1 MDWLTVKNFGRVKY
15 FNLSYVIM
23 IGVPVLATI
32 YQSIDSTWLK
42 SYVDFSFPPAFKWM
56 YGASILYAIGIAI
69 YQIFCP
75 SEVKRFDNSDE
86 YVNTYQHLYERAYPD
101 KKHNIIL
108 SQLTDSQKDTRIK
121 IQQLHQELQSSSK
134 SVEERK
140 RIETEYEF
148 LVNLVYPGCVQNF
161 LIDRFDRKVQSKSIA
176 FYISALFYLAGTG
189 ILTYLIFMRAYL
201 VFSI

>member
-15 FNLSYVIM
+15 FNISYVIM

-42 SYVDFSFPPAFKWM
+42 GYIDFSFPPSFKWM
-56 YGASILYAIGIAI
+56 YGASILYAVGIAV

-86 YVNTYQHLYERAYPD
+86 YVNVYQHLYERAYPD
-101 KKHNIIL
+101 KKYSIIL
-108 SQLTDSQKDTRIK
+108 SQLTETQNDTRAK
-121 IQQLHQELQSSSK
+121 IQQLHQALQSPQRDG
-134 SVEERK
+134 EQRK
-140 RIETEYEF
+140 KMEIEYEF

-161 LIDRFDRKVQSKSIA
+161 LIDRFDRKVKSKSIA
-176 FYISALFYLAGTG
+176 FYVSTLFYIAGTG
-189 ILTYLIFMRAYL
+189 ILSYLIFQRACL